1 MEIVLR
7 GDKMDT
13 ITKIGRIEAIA
24 LVCIIMTN
32 QVILNMPKNIIET
45 CGSSSWINVI
55 FLGILVL
62 LLSLCISKLFHPFMG
77 KDLLDISEYLGG
89 KLLKL
94 IIGIAY
100 IALFLIISG
109 SLLRYFS
116 GTLKI
121 IYYKNTPTFILLII
135 FLIGAVVANRT
146 GMSSIIKINL
156 VIVPV
161 LIVSIIILFLS
172 TSKLFIA
179 ERIFPILG
187 YGINETFLSGLS
199 NLFAFDGIAFVYFI
213 MPLLKNYGDF
223 KKVTI
228 ISILISSLFLLFSVL
243 SLLLVFPLLSNTTE
257 TLSLYSL
264 ARMVEY
270 GRFFQ
275 RIDAFF
281 VFLWIFSVFSYLSIT
296 LAFILH
302 IFKKIFH
309 IKNSKAMSSCFA
321 TAVFAISLI
330 SSNIAGTRDIQQ
342 HVYKYYELILV
353 FGISIIILLLANW
366 KIKRKKQLII

>member
-45 CGSSSWINVI
+45 CGSSAWINVI

-223 KKVTI
+223 I
-228 ISILISSLFLLFSVL
+228 
-243 SLLLVFPLLSNTTE
+243 
-257 TLSLYSL
+257 
-264 ARMVEY
+264 
-270 GRFFQ
+270 
-275 RIDAFF
+275 
-281 VFLWIFSVFSYLSIT
+281 
-296 LAFILH
+296 
-302 IFKKIFH
+302 
-309 IKNSKAMSSCFA
+309 
-321 TAVFAISLI
+321 
-330 SSNIAGTRDIQQ
+330 
-342 HVYKYYELILV
+342 
-353 FGISIIILLLANW
+353 
-366 KIKRKKQLII
+366 